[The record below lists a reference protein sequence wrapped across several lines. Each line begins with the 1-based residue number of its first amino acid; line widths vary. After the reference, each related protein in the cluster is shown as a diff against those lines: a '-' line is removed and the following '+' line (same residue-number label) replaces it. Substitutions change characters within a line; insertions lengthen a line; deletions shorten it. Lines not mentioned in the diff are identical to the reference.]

1 MMTQLGQGYGLRDL
15 TFITK
20 F

>member
-1 MMTQLGQGYGLRDL
+1 MMAQLGQGYGLRDF